1 MLQVF
6 PIEGHS
12 THERLTQWHLGLPA
26 KDEPDATEVSIVVAD
41 VDPLTVG
48 REGTELITPAAVD
61 LYHQIGEVLEVD
73 DPLAAQVEHLAVRVL
88 AGRRFEERVDRVVHV
103 GEIA

>member
-12 THERLTQWHLGLPA
+12 AHERLAQWHLGLPA
-26 KDEPDATEVSIVVAD
+26 KDGPDATEVRIIVAD

-48 REGTELITPAAVD
+48 REGAELIAPAAVD
-61 LYHQIGEVLEVD
+61 LYHQISEVLEVD
-73 DPLAAQVEHLAVRVL
+73 DSLAAQVEHLAVRVL
-88 AGRRFEERVDRVVHV
+88 TCGGREESGYRVVHV